1 MSNSESNAPKAGDN
15 PMAEFNE
22 KKPDKTDLYGSSGIY
37 APHVNVPW
45 WLQIVLIGLIVWG
58 IYYFIRFWNF

>member
-1 MSNSESNAPKAGDN
+1 
-15 PMAEFNE
+15 MAEFNE

-37 APHVNVPW
+37 PPHVNVPW